1 MSKELKKLSDVDL
14 NKTIEE
20 KRKTLLN
27 SRFDMSG
34 TAKRNDKKTTNLKR
48 EIAQMLTEK
57 RIRETSKV
65 TTENK

>member
-1 MSKELKKLSDVDL
+1 MSNELKKMSDSDL
-14 NKTIEE
+14 NKAIDE

-34 TAKRNDKKTTNLKR
+34 TAKRNDKKTSNLKR

-57 RIRETSKV
+57 KIRETSKI